1 MTLPGARLAPT
12 RLTPARL
19 VLVPALLALCVGLA
33 GCITLFPK
41 AKPEQLYRFDAQIQP
56 APSNARPFTVRT
68 GSVDFDR
75 ASSGDR
81 IMTVDGDQVAYVAD
95 GRWAIP
101 ASQLFDEAMAHGFD
115 QPGDAAQ
122 LVEPGQAAKAE
133 YRLRVQV
140 LHFEA
145 RYLSGQAAA
154 PTIVITVRATL
165 DRQSDLALVG
175 TQEFE
180 AQVPASDNRL
190 GPMVTAYDAATSKVV
205 GDLVTWV
212 DDKGGR

>member
-1 MTLPGARLAPT
+1 MTLPGAARLA
-12 RLTPARL
+12 PARL
-19 VLVPALLALCVGLA
+19 VLVPAMLAISVGLA

-56 APSNARPFTVRT
+56 TPSNGRPFTVRS
-68 GSVDFDR
+68 GAADFDP
-75 ASSGDR
+75 ASAGDR
-81 IMTVDGDQVAYVAD
+81 IMTINGDQVAYVAE

-101 ASQLFDEAMAHGFD
+101 AAQLFDEAVAHGFD
-115 QPGDAAQ
+115 QPGDAAR
-122 LVEPGQAAKAE
+122 LVAPGQAAKAE